1 MIVGAAATQTEST
14 SDLPTIRQR
23 VLVAVVIAL
32 VASFLVFTLTR
43 RHPQLLA
50 FDFTWHWR
58 AARALLAGENPY
70 LVIRDT
76 GPYPFSSGY
85 YYPLPAA
92 FIALPVAWLSAPD
105 SQVASVAIWTALLA
119 FAVTYDGWYR
129 LPMFLSAGF
138 FWAVVSGQIAP
149 LLTVGCLLPAFQVL
163 AIAKPNLGLAI
174 FAYRPSRWVVAAGV
188 LGLIALVFV
197 PTWPLDWRNAL
208 ASDPGVHL
216 IPLLAPGGFLV
227 LALLLRWRRPE
238 TRLLLTLACVP
249 QSLAFYDALPLLL
262 IPRTFRQSLVLAFCT
277 QLANLFARKAMTSAL
292 DPPALF
298 RAVAPFALWGCY
310 IPAVVLILTRPNEGR
325 VPAAVERVAA
335 RFPRWLR
342 GAAMSTRLDT
352 TF

>member
-1 MIVGAAATQTEST
+1 
-14 SDLPTIRQR
+14 
-23 VLVAVVIAL
+23 VAVVIAI
-32 VASFLVFTLTR
+32 VASVLVFALTR

-92 FIALPVAWLSAPD
+92 FVALPVAWLSAAN
-105 SQVASVAIWTALLA
+105 SQVVSVGIWTVLLA
-119 FAVTYDGWYR
+119 FAVTHDGWYR

-174 FAYRPSRWVVAAGV
+174 AAYRPTRWVIAGGVVATV
-188 LGLIALVFV
+188 ALLFV
-197 PTWPLDWRNAL
+197 PTWPFDWRNAV

-227 LALLLRWRRPE
+227 LTLILRWRRAE

-262 IPRTFRQSLVLAFCT
+262 IPKTFRQSLVLAFCT
-277 QLANLFARKAMTSAL
+277 QMANLLATKAMTADL
-292 DPPALF
+292 NPPALF
-298 RAVAPFALWGCY
+298 RAIAPFAFWGCY
-310 IPAVVLILTRPNEGR
+310 IPAVVLILSRPNEGQ
-325 VPAAVERVAA
+325 VPAAVERIAA

-342 GAAMSTRLDT
+342 GHRLDT
-352 TF
+352 RVDTTF